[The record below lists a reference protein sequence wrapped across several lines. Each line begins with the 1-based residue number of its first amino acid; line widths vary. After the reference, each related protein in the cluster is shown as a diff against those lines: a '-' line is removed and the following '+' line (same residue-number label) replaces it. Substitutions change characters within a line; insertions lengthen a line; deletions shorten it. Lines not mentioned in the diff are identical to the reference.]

1 MVLSLPIF
9 KNSIMKIYKPEPLYI
24 IRLQIIRQGD
34 KTEYINLC
42 ETNMDAVKAYCI
54 KLIEKQ
60 RISPFVKG
68 KVTAINIRESTAGKN
83 GKSISVSFK
92 GISPKET
99 RDLIVKSLPIENK
112 ALATTDQAL
121 MMAFTKWA
129 SI

>member
-1 MVLSLPIF
+1 
-9 KNSIMKIYKPEPLYI
+9 MKIYKPEPLYI